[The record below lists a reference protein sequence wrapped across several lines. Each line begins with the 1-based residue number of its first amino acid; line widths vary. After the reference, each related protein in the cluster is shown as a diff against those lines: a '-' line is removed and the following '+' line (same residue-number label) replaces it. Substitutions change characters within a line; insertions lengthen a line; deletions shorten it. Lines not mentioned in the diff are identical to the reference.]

1 MGTDISK
8 GEIGV
13 AQSTFKNAPKVM
25 FFPQTQNAILSRP
38 PHPPRNVGK
47 QDLGAG
53 LRASNQHSSLR
64 GGCGGRHAAL
74 ALCHFFRR
82 KKCAIFARFFRDHSV
97 NVLESPQPFFF

>member
-1 MGTDISK
+1 MGTDKSNPK
-8 GEIGV
+8 IGV
-13 AQSTFKNAPKVM
+13 AQSTFNNAPKVV
-25 FFPQTQNAILSRP
+25 FFPRTLNATLSRP

-82 KKCAIFARFFRDHSV
+82 KK
-97 NVLESPQPFFF
+97 